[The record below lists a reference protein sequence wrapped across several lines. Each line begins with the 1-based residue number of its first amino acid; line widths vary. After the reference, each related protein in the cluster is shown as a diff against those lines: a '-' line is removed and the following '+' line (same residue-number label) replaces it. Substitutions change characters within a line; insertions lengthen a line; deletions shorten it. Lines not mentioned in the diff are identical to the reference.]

1 MKTKRMVMMSNSTVV
16 LASGVVVGFAA
27 VYAYK
32 NDITLDVILDKFEE
46 NKEKFLKL
54 VDNLIKLGAEL
65 LEKLFDI
72 IEELV
77 RTLVFKY
84 KLVKS
89 NI

>member
-1 MKTKRMVMMSNSTVV
+1 MMSNSTVV